1 MDSTYCVVDIE
12 ATGGNHKNGRII
24 EIGIVK
30 IRNKKIVSE
39 YATLVNPEQ
48 PMDKYVSKLTG
59 ITDKDL
65 IDAPIFKN
73 VAKEIVEFLGNSF
86 FVAHNATFDY
96 TYLRTELRKLG
107 IEYTADQYCTI
118 DMSRILFVDEPS
130 FSLGRLCRSLN
141 VEVADRHRA
150 LGDALTTANLFL
162 KLLNEENALEVLES
176 IKRKGHNALKEPTG
190 NIRVGE
196 EFVANLPDEPGIYF
210 LKDQKGKTLYVGR
223 GESIKA
229 SAKKIFSASKRYERF
244 RAHSFKFSKIEYELS
259 GNELLAELLFYEAVL
274 SKPPAL
280 NIHVKQLEYRYA
292 LSIFKKR
299 NTYRIG
305 ITRVR
310 EKNAIHLAYFKD
322 FKTAEKEIKKLA
334 EKFKLSS
341 KSYDLNLVRMSET
354 KSLIT
359 QKEIRE
365 EAGNTVFSRI
375 LNQKKIFQPS
385 GIFLGNGRKAFE
397 KTAIVIEK
405 GRLLGYAYVNA
416 DIEYEKLKEEL
427 GAENGKLHSLE
438 VKDGAK
444 ICWHFFMQ
452 TKQYIKAI

>member
-30 IRNKKIVSE
+30 IRNRTIVSE

-48 PMDKYVSKLTG
+48 AMDKYVSKLTG
-59 ITDKDL
+59 ITDDDL
-65 IDAPIFKN
+65 VDAPVFKE
-73 VAKEIVEFLGNSF
+73 VAREIVEFLGNSF
-86 FVAHNATFDY
+86 FVAHNASFDY
-96 TYLRTELRKLG
+96 TYLRAELRKLG

-118 DMSRILFVDEPS
+118 DMSRILFAEEPS
-130 FSLGRLCRSLN
+130 YSLGKLCRSLN

-162 KLLNEENALEVLES
+162 KLLKEESILEVLETT
-176 IKRKGHNALKEPTG
+176 KRKGHNAMTEPTG
-190 NIRVGE
+190 KVNVGE
-196 EFVANLPDEPGIYF
+196 EFLAELPDEPGIYY
-210 LKDQKGKTLYVGR
+210 LKDKKGKSLYIGR
-223 GESIKA
+223 GESIKN
-229 SAKKIFSASKRYERF
+229 SAKKIFSPSKRYERF
-244 RAHSFKFSKIEYELS
+244 RLHSFKFNKIEYQLC
-259 GNELLAELLFYEAVL
+259 GNELLAELLFYQEVF

-299 NTYRIG
+299 NSYRVG

-341 KSYDLNLVRMSET
+341 KSYDLNLVRMSKT
-354 KSLIT
+354 KSILT
-359 QKEIRE
+359 QKEVRE
-365 EAGNTVFSRI
+365 EADNTVFVKI
-375 LNQKKIFQPS
+375 LNQKRAYQPT
-385 GIFLGNGRKAFE
+385 GIFTGNGRKANE
-397 KTAIVIEK
+397 KVAFVLEK
-405 GRLLGYAYVNA
+405 GKLLGYAYVDA
-416 DIEYEKLKEEL
+416 EKDGKHLKENL
-427 GAENGKLHSLE
+427 TLDSGSLIPIDI
-438 VKDGAK
+438 KDGAK
-444 ICWHFFMQ
+444 ICWHFFML
-452 TKQYIKAI
+452 TKQYFKIV